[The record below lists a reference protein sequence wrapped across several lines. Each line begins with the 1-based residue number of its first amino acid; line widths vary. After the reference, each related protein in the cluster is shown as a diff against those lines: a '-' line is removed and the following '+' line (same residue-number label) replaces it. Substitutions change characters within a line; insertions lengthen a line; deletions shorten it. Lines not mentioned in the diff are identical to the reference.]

1 MFGYTNVPLLVQ
13 FYPVK
18 GLALKAGAQLG
29 FLTSKKAKI
38 DGVKVDIDKIEAMYG
53 EDAGFRSFDLAIPLG
68 ISYEYA
74 NFVIDA
80 RYNLGLIGILKGS
93 ENTMR
98 NSVFQFSL
106 GYKIPFSN

>member
-1 MFGYTNVPLLVQ
+1 MQRPLHDGRP
-13 FYPVK
+13 PVR
-18 GLALKAGAQLG
+18 AGG
-29 FLTSKKAKI
+29 C
-38 DGVKVDIDKIEAMYG
+38 G